1 MTEEYKIEVTGTL
14 GGTKL
19 EYVLPLKRDVR
30 TPAKLGGT
38 SIPTDRPVNNLVF
51 SLSGKT
57 EEGKISFFAIEIFDK
72 TKDKADRSNGTLQDL
87 INNSGASKTTRLQNR
102 FGQDGSGKYIVRTV
116 KEQKIWLREYILN
129 PSLSASWR
137 LFGGSY
143 DFRTLDA
150 NGNNNGTPVFL
161 NQADIERDPQNK
173 AKGLG
178 NISFKVG
185 DRI

>member
-1 MTEEYKIEVTGTL
+1 VTEEYRIEVDGTL

-19 EYVLPLKRDVR
+19 EYVIPLKRDVR

-38 SIPTDRPVNNLVF
+38 SIPTNRPVNNLVF

-57 EEGKISFFAIEIFDK
+57 EEGKISFFAIEIYDK
-72 TKDKADRSNGTLQDL
+72 TKAEADRSNGTLQDL
-87 INNSGASKTTRLQNR
+87 INNSGASKTSRLQKR
-102 FGQDGSGKYIVRTV
+102 FGEDGSGNYIVRTV
-116 KEQKIWLREYILN
+116 KEQKIWLRDFILN

-137 LFGGSY
+137 IFGGSY

-150 NGNNNGTPVFL
+150 NDNNNGTPIFL
-161 NQADIERDPQNK
+161 TEADIERDPENK